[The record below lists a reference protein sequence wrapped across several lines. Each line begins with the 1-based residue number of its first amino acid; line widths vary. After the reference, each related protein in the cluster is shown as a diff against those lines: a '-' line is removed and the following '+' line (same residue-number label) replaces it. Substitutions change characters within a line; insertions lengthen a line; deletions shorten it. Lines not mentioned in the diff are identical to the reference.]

1 MLKIRC
7 IREASS
13 VRKPK
18 SSHLLPQKK
27 QLCEI
32 GEEAIWESRFTSFFL
47 VNIQFLIF
55 VVEKK
60 SLSILCMSENWR
72 FNFPNRLMKNA
83 FLLLKKYEFQL
94 LIYQS

>member
-1 MLKIRC
+1 MYPRSFLCEEAKIKPLT
-7 IREASS
+7 SS
-13 VRKPK
+13 
-18 SSHLLPQKK
+18 KK

-32 GEEAIWESRFTSFFL
+32 GEEAIWESRFTSFFIM
-47 VNIQFLIF
+47 VNIKFLIF

-60 SLSILCMSENWR
+60 SLSVLCMSENWR